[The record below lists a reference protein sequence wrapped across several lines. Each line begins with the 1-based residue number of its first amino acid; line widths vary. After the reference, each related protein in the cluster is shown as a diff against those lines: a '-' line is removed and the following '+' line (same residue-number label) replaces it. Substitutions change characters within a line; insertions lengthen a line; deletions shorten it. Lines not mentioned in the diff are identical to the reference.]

1 MPSLEESPS
10 QRQEVDGGSQGLG
23 EGRGSWCF
31 GGGGQSLSLAR
42 WKVLETEGGDGGAV

>member
-23 EGRGSWCF
+23 EGRGSWC
-31 GGGGQSLSLAR
+31 LSLAR
-42 WKVLETEGGDGGAV
+42 WKVLETEGGDGGVV